1 MKKDVIAYLI
11 GETSTQ
17 NEYKQEIK
25 VETRAEIMAT
35 YDSVRQSEF
44 YKGGEA
50 GLKPAFCLTTAI
62 IDYNDEKEVE
72 LDGKRYGIYRT
83 YEVDKDYIE
92 LYCERKG
99 GVRSVQT
106 IGG

>member
-1 MKKDVIAYLI
+1 MRDVIAYLI
-11 GETSTQ
+11 GKTITMNSR
-17 NEYKQEIK
+17 KQE
-25 VETRAEIMAT
+25 VETDTRTEIMAL
-35 YDSVRQSEF
+35 YESVSQSEY

-50 GLKPAFCLTTAI
+50 GLRPEFRLTTAI
-62 IDYNDEKEVE
+62 IDYSGEKEVE

-99 GVRSVQT
+99 GVQ
-106 IGG
+106 

>member
-1 MKKDVIAYLI
+1 MRDVIAYLI
-11 GETSTQ
+11 GKAITK
-17 NEYKQEIK
+17 NEYKQE
-25 VETRAEIMAT
+25 VETDTRTEIMAL
-35 YDSVRQSEF
+35 YESVSQSEF

-50 GLKPAFCLTTAI
+50 GLKPEFRLTTAI
-62 IDYNDEKEVE
+62 IDYSGEKEVE

-99 GVRSVQT
+99 GVQ
-106 IGG
+106 